1 MRKEKKMLVTDYLP
15 ALVKK
20 NSHGW
25 YVEYQVMDPSTGKMK
40 RYRQHLNNLRRH
52 YARISDFKEH
62 CNRIVCAL
70 NARMA
75 GGWNPMGENNNT
87 RLYTPL
93 SMVIDDYLEE
103 KSAELR
109 PDTMR
114 SYRSFCK
121 GFGKWVEE
129 TAPNCQAVLFNKVL
143 AVRYL
148 DYCFKERKLKGRSW
162 NNQLK
167 AAKALF
173 AWAVEKCYCKENP
186 FAGIKTKREE
196 EKQRVLVPP
205 EDRKRISAWCEAHN
219 QGLLIV
225 SQLVYSSLIR
235 PKEIRGIRVG
245 NVYLDKH
252 YIFIP
257 PEISKTHYARF
268 ASLTPALEKAL
279 SGWISGAKSTDYLI
293 GRDYKSCDTQQ
304 SNSRFVKDW
313 DKMRKALSLPDEMQ
327 LYSLRDTGINEMIH
341 SGIDPLTVMQHADHH
356 DLTMTTRYANHAD
369 PHLVETISQKA
380 PRF

>member
-1 MRKEKKMLVTDYLP
+1 MLVTDYLP